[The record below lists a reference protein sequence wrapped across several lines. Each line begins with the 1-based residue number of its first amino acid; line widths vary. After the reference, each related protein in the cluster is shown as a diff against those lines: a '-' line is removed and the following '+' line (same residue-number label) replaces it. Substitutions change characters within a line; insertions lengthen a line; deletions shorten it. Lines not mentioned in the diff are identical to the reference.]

1 MSVLCIISYFISF
14 PEMQYV
20 VPGDAICRTRRC
32 NICRTRRCN
41 MSYQEMQYVVPGG
54 KICRTRRCNMSY
66 REMQYVVP
74 GDAISRTL
82 KISDVH
88 LVTTL
93 TYTPA
98 VQHTQWGELIWP
110 ELWARDGFS
119 YFRIFRGG
127 RGWINIWGVLLLAL
141 ARAWWQRPE
150 RPRKKFNKI
159 CFLGLHGEIWDHN
172 KYETIKSKYM

>member
-20 VPGDAICRTRRC
+20 VPGDAIYVVPGDAIYVVPGDA
-32 NICRTRRCN
+32 ICRTRRCN
-41 MSYQEMQYVVPGG
+41 MSYPEMQYVVPGG
-54 KICRTRRCNMSY
+54 EICRTRRCNMSY

-98 VQHTQWGELIWP
+98 VQHTQ
-110 ELWARDGFS
+110 
-119 YFRIFRGG
+119 
-127 RGWINIWGVLLLAL
+127 
-141 ARAWWQRPE
+141 
-150 RPRKKFNKI
+150 
-159 CFLGLHGEIWDHN
+159 
-172 KYETIKSKYM
+172 